1 MKISAKLSQAVLITT
16 LLAASFPTASYARG
30 EDAAINRN
38 DPMSSTVMDRTNSRT
53 ESWTS
58 APNWNYRKNNTM
70 SDRAYDNNGNM
81 VNSNQT
87 TYNRNTSTNNRN
99 YYSNRY

>member
-1 MKISAKLSQAVLITT
+1 MKISAKLTHTVLLTA
-16 LLAASFPTASYARG
+16 LLTASLPVIAHARG

-53 ESWTS
+53 DSWTS
-58 APNWNYRKNNTM
+58 APKWNSRKSNY
-70 SDRAYDNNGNM
+70 DRNYDNNGNM

-87 TYNRNTSTNNRN
+87 NYNRNAVTNSRN
-99 YYSNRY
+99 YDSNRY